1 MNKET
6 PLWRIFL
13 GGIIIASILA
23 VLDLNHLATDK
34 GFSLTQPKWL
44 ILSISIAITG
54 MSAVFIFA
62 LIGRKS
68 FEKLEKSYDSFL
80 SRGEKSKWLF
90 VVFFIV
96 TLFVLPFLAL
106 HPYLGGLFGS
116 RLWIKMLLFFLLTF
130 LGASF
135 LRVAKIPFKKE
146 NEKNTWI
153 ESILIAALAQL
164 IIYQLTMAGL
174 YITNYPFAL
183 GWTRDSRY
191 YYASL
196 FFSERIYGQS
206 LPLPILHPSL
216 HFILSLPFLFGKVP
230 LWINR
235 AWSVLL
241 TLGLSWAVSATLFK
255 KYRKSTLTIFFTI
268 WAFLFL
274 VQGSIYAHLLI
285 PTLIIF
291 LFTSPENRKRSWVAI
306 IIASAWAGVSRINWF
321 PVPAM
326 LAALIYFLDTETQK
340 VFKGTN
346 ENNASE
352 EEGEHFQIG
361 DEKTFGFL
369 LRYFA
374 LPAAWFFT
382 GIATAFLSQAIY
394 IQLSGNGARD
404 EFFTSLASDLLWYR
418 LVPNATYAPGILWG
432 ATFLSLPLIIL
443 VFYASRKWEI
453 LQKIGIFSILLILF
467 VGGLVVSVKIGG
479 GADLHNMDAYFVSIL
494 LVGTTLLAREFE
506 SDSPRQ
512 LMRGVWLFSASLV
525 LAWFIL
531 RGQGSFGYDKVA
543 TNAQLNALRAK
554 STRVAEAGDEVLFIS
569 QRHLLAVGLIEN
581 IPLIPE
587 YEKDVLME
595 MVMAQNGAYMGRFYE
610 DLHDQRFGLIVIDP
624 QKDALLDEKRSF
636 GAENNIWTLKVTRP
650 LWCYYEQAALIG
662 PVELYTPRAEPLD
675 CD

>member
-1 MNKET
+1 MIQKNSSENLS
-6 PLWRIFL
+6 LWRVLSGSIAFASFL
-13 GGIIIASILA
+13 AM
-23 VLDLNHLATDK
+23 LDLSHLATDK
-34 GFSLTQPKWL
+34 GFSLAQPKWL
-44 ILSISIAITG
+44 ILSAIIAITG
-54 MSAVFIFA
+54 ILAVFLFA
-62 LIGRKS
+62 FTWRKS

-80 SRGEKSKWLF
+80 SHGEKLKWLF
-90 VVFFIV
+90 NTLFIV
-96 TLFVLPFLAL
+96 SLFLLPFFAL
-106 HPYLGGLFGS
+106 DPYLGALLGN
-116 RLWIKMLLFFLLTF
+116 RLWIKILLFLLLTF

-135 LRVAKIPFKKE
+135 LRVARKFPENNSKE
-146 NEKNTWI
+146 TSWLQ
-153 ESILIAALAQL
+153 SILLAALAQL
-164 IIYQLTMAGL
+164 LIYQLVMVGL

-196 FFSERIYGQS
+196 FFSERIYGQN

-216 HFILSLPFLFGKVP
+216 HFILSLPFLLGKMPIWVH
-230 LWINR
+230 R
-235 AWSVLL
+235 AWSVIL
-241 TLGLSWAVSATLFK
+241 TLGLSWAVSVTLFK
-255 KYRKSTLTIFFTI
+255 KHRKNTLTIFFII

-274 VQGSIYAHLLI
+274 VQGSVYAHLLI
-285 PTLIIF
+285 PTLIIL
-291 LFTSPENRKRSWVAI
+291 LFVSSENKKRAWVAI
-306 IIASAWAGVSRINWF
+306 IITSAWAGLSRINWF

-326 LAALIYFLDTETQK
+326 LAALIYFLQPVPERSEAQT
-340 VFKGTN
+340 KG
-346 ENNASE
+346 
-352 EEGEHFQIG
+352 GIG
-361 DEKTFGFL
+361 SI

-382 GIATAFLSQAIY
+382 GIATAFLSQALY

-418 LVPNATYAPGILWG
+418 LLPNATYAPGILWG
-432 ATFLSLPLIIL
+432 AIFLSLPLIIL
-443 VFYASRKWEI
+443 VFYASKKWDI
-453 LQKIGIFSILLILF
+453 LQKLGIFSILFVLF

-494 LVGTTLLAREFE
+494 LVGTTALAREFE
-506 SDSPRQ
+506 QDSPREH
-512 LMRGVWLFSASLV
+512 LRGVWLFSASLI

-543 TNAQLNALRAK
+543 TTAQLNALQAQ

-569 QRHLLAVGLIEN
+569 QRHLLAVGLIED
-581 IPLIPE
+581 IPLVPE

-595 MVMAQNGAYMGRFYE
+595 MVMSKNGAYMGRFYK

-624 QKDALLDEKRSF
+624 QKDSLVDEKRSF

-650 LWCYYEQAALIG
+650 LWCYYEPKVLIG
-662 PVELYTPRAEPLD
+662 AVELYTPRTEPLD